1 MAVEATFEP
10 SPDQV
15 RLARRFVVTH
25 VPAPLADDAAI
36 VASELV
42 ANAIEHAA
50 TPVTVIIDVGPG
62 RTRVEVSDS
71 SSILPAVRDLLSDGE
86 RGRGLHLVE
95 RLTREWGVASSDHGK
110 TVWFEIGGSP

>member
-86 RGRGLHLVE
+86 RGR
-95 RLTREWGVASSDHGK
+95 
-110 TVWFEIGGSP
+110 